1 MQRKYLYALVTDY
14 PYGIG
19 EPFFEDE
26 LFILSELFEKIYVII
41 PQIQLADTSRTRF
54 RLPANAQL
62 IPLQVAAKT
71 IHKFR
76 ALAELMSEERRMEM
90 QQFQEVYKTPFSPKL
105 QRQFAGFRA
114 TGLSFAN
121 AFQTLLKQH
130 GHPAKAVSLYSYWFT
145 FATAGMAMIR
155 KKNPDYHAVTRIHGW
170 DCFYDRNPDGY
181 LPMRPFVFKYLNRVA
196 VISKMGIQH
205 TLGKVPQASSKLE
218 LRYLGIGDLAKP
230 DAPKKSE
237 GYLHIVSIAF
247 VDPVKRLDRIVDALP
262 LLSNVKVKW
271 THIGN
276 GPGGDD
282 SFARSVKNQLQ
293 ALNHIEVDFKGE
305 LSKTEVFQFLRE
317 QRPDALVCTSRSEGL
332 PVSMM
337 EAFGH
342 GIPVISVNV
351 GGISEIVKDDEN
363 GMLLPADASSSDLAE
378 ALMSF
383 ANLSEEIR
391 ISWADNAYATYNAY
405 FSAPKNYRK
414 FGTEALQG

>member
-26 LFILSELFEKIYVII
+26 LFIISELFEKVYVVI
-41 PQIQLADTSRTRF
+41 PQIQLADTTRIRF
-54 RLPANAQL
+54 RLPQNAQL
-62 IPLQVAAKT
+62 VPLQVSAAAG
-71 IHKFR
+71 HKIR
-76 ALAELMSEERRMEM
+76 ALAEFWSEERRMEAK
-90 QQFQEVYKTPFSPKL
+90 QFQEVYKIPFSKNL

-114 TGLSFAN
+114 SGLAFAE
-121 AFQTLLKQH
+121 AFNTLLKQH
-130 GHPAKAVSLYSYWFT
+130 GHPANAVTLYSYWFT

-155 KKNPDYHAVTRIHGW
+155 KKNPQYHAVTRIHGW
-170 DCFYDRNPDGY
+170 DCFFDRSPNGY
-181 LPMRPFVFKYLNRVA
+181 LPMRPFVFQYLNRVA

-205 TLGKVPQASSKLE
+205 TLTQVPQAASKLE
-218 LRYLGIGDLAKP
+218 LHYLGIADLAKP
-230 DAPKKSE
+230 DAPKKAN
-237 GYLHIVSIAF
+237 GCLHIVSIAF
-247 VDPVKRLDRIVDALP
+247 IDPVKRLNRIADSLQKV
-262 LLSNVKVKW
+262 SNTKVKW

-276 GPGGDD
+276 EPGGGNT
-282 SFARSVKNQLQ
+282 FALSVEMQLQ
-293 ALNHIEVDFKGE
+293 ANDQIEVNFKGE
-305 LSKTEVFQFLRE
+305 LSKAEIFQFLRE
-317 QRPDALVCTSRSEGL
+317 QRPDALICTSSSEGL

-351 GGISEIVKDDEN
+351 GGISELVKDGLN
-363 GMLLPADASSSDLAE
+363 GMLLPAAASSIELAE
-378 ALMSF
+378 AIQSF
-383 ANLSEEIR
+383 ANLPEETR